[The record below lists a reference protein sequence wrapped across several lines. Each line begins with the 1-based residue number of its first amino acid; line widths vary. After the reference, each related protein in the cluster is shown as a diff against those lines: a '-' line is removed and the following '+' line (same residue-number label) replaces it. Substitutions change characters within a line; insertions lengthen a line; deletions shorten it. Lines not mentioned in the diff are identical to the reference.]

1 MKSRVMKPDLKM
13 YFAAMPI
20 IGIWLNKE
28 YEKAQTFEEIAN
40 LFHKWQDEAE
50 NTTNPVKKEWLRAS
64 SNYIYSF
71 FTGRSY
77 ECKKFQ
83 SL

>member
-20 IGIWLNKE
+20 IGIWLYKE

-40 LFHKWQDEAE
+40 LFHKWQDEA
-50 NTTNPVKKEWLRAS
+50 
-64 SNYIYSF
+64 
-71 FTGRSY
+71 
-77 ECKKFQ
+77 
-83 SL
+83 